1 MKSTASL
8 LLALA
13 LASVA
18 FARPPAP
25 ATSQRPEQPSAEPTQ
40 EQQVIQILTQQRNDL
55 ANQLM
60 NAQASIALLQ
70 NQLKAAQA
78 PAEAT
83 PKVSPKK

>member
-18 FARPPAP
+18 FTQPAAPAP
-25 ATSQRPEQPSAEPTQ
+25 SPRPEQPSAQPTQ

-78 PAEAT
+78 PAEAP